1 MWSTLCYIL
10 PSITDFTAIMH
21 WLYYYSDSIFI
32 AQSANWQ
39 FHTIRKWHLPTLSFN
54 VLSCKAYAY
63 LPICLSIRTNAH
75 PDVNKFPRIVILIA
89 MSQSQMIDINLLHN
103 LTTNYK
109 RTHHC
114 GKGGERAEIPFQS
127 NTSNHL
133 ISAFKF
139 TLSIPPWLNKWLT
152 RFVFIL
158 SVDQLVRQWAP
169 LVWLA
174 PGEKYMPSSVTDFLH
189 HVHAEK
195 LKTPTKKKY
204 PTKAGDQVEE
214 DGTGG
219 DGDDDDIGDRDNE
232 HELYLLHQ
240 HQQQLSEKLT
250 AQLMRQQQLKRER
263 LHPVSAN
270 RRTSDSQAASSGI
283 HLNPWERRNKRTY
296 QDENMLVDYIID
308 MPVGENSENWNL
320 VTNDDLGEY
329 PWGVAALLLNWE
341 GTLIPRFHDGP
352 LKCVFNSSTDSL
364 LEKPSSFIYGQSP
377 STGPVPIYAIISP
390 CPSGGVGELPMRPQF
405 QPHPLPSVGKK
416 NL

>member
-1 MWSTLCYIL
+1 
-10 PSITDFTAIMH
+10 
-21 WLYYYSDSIFI
+21 
-32 AQSANWQ
+32 
-39 FHTIRKWHLPTLSFN
+39 
-54 VLSCKAYAY
+54 
-63 LPICLSIRTNAH
+63 
-75 PDVNKFPRIVILIA
+75 
-89 MSQSQMIDINLLHN
+89 
-103 LTTNYK
+103 
-109 RTHHC
+109 
-114 GKGGERAEIPFQS
+114 
-127 NTSNHL
+127 
-133 ISAFKF
+133 
-139 TLSIPPWLNKWLT
+139 
-152 RFVFIL
+152 
-158 SVDQLVRQWAP
+158 
-169 LVWLA
+169 
-174 PGEKYMPSSVTDFLH
+174 MPSSVTDFLH

-329 PWGVAALLLNWE
+329 P
-341 GTLIPRFHDGP
+341 
-352 LKCVFNSSTDSL
+352 
-364 LEKPSSFIYGQSP
+364 
-377 STGPVPIYAIISP
+377 
-390 CPSGGVGELPMRPQF
+390 
-405 QPHPLPSVGKK
+405 
-416 NL
+416 